1 MSPNHLH
8 RAALLRVADGKTI
21 SNKMARELETHLV
34 VVTARNHQTF
44 RIKGGGV
51 ALKASG
57 KRVRE
62 LHTLIVVP
70 TELGLTTIRA
80 MLDATARTTAQGQ
93 DQTPVNYVPLRT
105 RATPRGRSTCRLE
118 SPLTRSLSTP
128 ARSSRRS

>member
-57 KRVRE
+57 KRVRQ
-62 LHTLIVVP
+62 LCTLIVVP

-93 DQTPVNYVPLRT
+93 DQTPVNYVPLRKSKGLSEHSIG
-105 RATPRGRSTCRLE
+105 RKASPRY
-118 SPLTRSLSTP
+118 STP
-128 ARSSRRS
+128 